1 MSVDRPVETGGLEGG
16 GTLGPLQIFAIAD
29 FLPIDNDS
37 EKKKSIV
44 KTYKPNKIPQAL
56 LVTLLLSTICNAYI

>member
-16 GTLGPLQIFAIAD
+16 GTWDPLQIFAIAD

-44 KTYKPNKIPQAL
+44 KTYKAIKFPRII
-56 LVTLLLSTICNAYI
+56 LVTLLLSTICNAYN